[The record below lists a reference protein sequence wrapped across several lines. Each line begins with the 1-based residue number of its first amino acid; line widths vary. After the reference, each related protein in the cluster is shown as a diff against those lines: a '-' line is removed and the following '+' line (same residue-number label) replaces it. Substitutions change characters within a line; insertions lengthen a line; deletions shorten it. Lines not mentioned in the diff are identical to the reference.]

1 MSIVL
6 LAIAFII
13 ICYVIFPRIYLRG
26 KKLFEKSS
34 KKETSKTVTFCVGKK
49 EEEPKKKEEPK
60 EEKKCIV
67 RTPKKNYEFTISKE
81 EREQHEL
88 SQSIRERAIR
98 VVLAEE
104 TNIPFKDLSYMTSM
118 AECAYYAYNKQTTE
132 LFKVTWRQV
141 DARINQ
147 LYSYMMRN
155 MR

>member
-13 ICYVIFPRIYLRG
+13 IGYVIFPRIYLRG

-34 KKETSKTVTFCVGKK
+34 KKETSKTITFCVGKK
-49 EEEPKKKEEPK
+49 DEPK

-118 AECAYYAYNKQTTE
+118 AECAYYVYNKQTTE
-132 LFKVTWRQV
+132 LFKITWRQV